1 MSVTTNSP
9 TTKFDMAELEEHF
22 DHTTTAH
29 SANVIDRYRVM
40 QQRCPVAHSDQHG
53 GFWVISKY
61 DTIVKMLRQPDVFA
75 SGDGSTLP
83 AVPFPVPLVPTESD
97 EPAHSEYR
105 DPFKPFLTPGVVGRY
120 EPVVRERTTSL
131 IDSFCAEGKAD
142 FLTQFANRL
151 PAQVVAGFFGFTFD
165 DGDRYYDWVAT
176 SMNPPNG
183 DRALAMRAG
192 QELSDFI
199 VDALDRARAN
209 PDDTL
214 ISAIAT
220 HVTTT
225 GTTLS
230 QEECLGMLL
239 AGIGGAL
246 ETTASALASTIVLLE
261 RFPEARADLLNDP
274 SLIPN
279 AVEEVLRMESPFHAA
294 RRSVR
299 RDIEIDGHQFRAG
312 DTVLLMYGAGS
323 YDHEKFSAPEQ
334 FSLTRERNPH
344 LAFGHG
350 IHRCVGA
357 PLAILELRVALEEI
371 LKRIPDFRVVNV
383 EGPTVHNGAT
393 WGITRLDIEFTPQ
406 KPSGQ

>member
-120 EPVVRERTTSL
+120 ESVVRERTTSL

-312 DTVLLMYGAGS
+312 DTVLLMYGAGN

>member
-9 TTKFDMAELEEHF
+9 TTGFDTAEFDEHF
-22 DHTTTAH
+22 DHTSAAH
-29 SANVIDRYRVM
+29 AANVIDRYRVM

-53 GFWVISKY
+53 GFWAISKY

-75 SGDGSTLP
+75 SGDGILIP
-83 AVPFPVPLVPTESD
+83 ATPWPVPLVPTESD
-97 EPAHSEYR
+97 EPGHSEYR

-120 EPVVRERTTSL
+120 ESVVRERATVL

-142 FLTQFANRL
+142 FLSQFANRL

-165 DGDRYYDWVAT
+165 DGDRYYEWVAT

-183 DRALAMRAG
+183 DRALALQAA
-192 QELSDFI
+192 QEQSDFI
-199 VDALDRARAN
+199 LEALDRARTN

-225 GTTLS
+225 GTTFS
-230 QEECLGMLL
+230 EEECLGMLL

-246 ETTASALASTIVLLE
+246 ETTASALASTIMLLD
-261 RFPEARADLLNDP
+261 RFPDVRADLLNDP

-279 AVEEVLRMESPFHAA
+279 AVEEVLRMESPLHAA
-294 RRSVR
+294 GRTVR
-299 RDIEIDGHQFRAG
+299 RDIEIEGHQLQAG
-312 DTVLLMYGAGS
+312 DRVLLMYGAGS
-323 YDHEKFSAPEQ
+323 YDPEKFSEPEQ

-383 EGPTVHNGAT
+383 EGPTVHSGTT
-393 WGITRLDIEFTPQ
+393 WGLTQLDIEFTPQ
-406 KPSGQ
+406 KPTGE

>member
-1 MSVTTNSP
+1 VTINSP
-9 TTKFDMAELEEHF
+9 MTKFDMAELEEHF

-29 SANVIDRYRVM
+29 SANVLDRYRVM

-120 EPVVRERTTSL
+120 ESVVRERTTSL

-246 ETTASALASTIVLLE
+246 ETTASALASTIVLLD

-299 RDIEIDGHQFRAG
+299 RDIEIDGHQLRAG
-312 DTVLLMYGAGS
+312 DTVLLMYGAGG